1 MHFRAK
7 KDFGQLSSTLL
18 SPHSLKCLQETEHVE
33 KKHLWVLFIQLRIIN
48 ATVTLGRVQTHTCS
62 DVKAMSLGTAAI
74 PFSLTSGN
82 IL

>member
-1 MHFRAK
+1 MHFRDK
-7 KDFGQLSSTLL
+7 EDFWAAQLNSAV
-18 SPHSLKCLQETEHVE
+18 PLKCLQETGHVE
-33 KKHLWVLFIQLRIIN
+33 KKHLWVLFIQLRISN
-48 ATVTLGRVQTHTCS
+48 ATVTLGKVQTHTCS